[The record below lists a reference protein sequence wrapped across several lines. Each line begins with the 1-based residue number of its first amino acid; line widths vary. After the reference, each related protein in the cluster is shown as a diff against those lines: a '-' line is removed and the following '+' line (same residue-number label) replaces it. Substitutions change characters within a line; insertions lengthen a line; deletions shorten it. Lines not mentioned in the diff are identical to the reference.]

1 MKKPERSCIV
11 RVYDG
16 DPQVLFEIEWIVV
29 IRT

>member
-1 MKKPERSCIV
+1 MTYNERSCIV

-16 DPQVLFEIEWIVV
+16 GPQVLFEIVYIVV